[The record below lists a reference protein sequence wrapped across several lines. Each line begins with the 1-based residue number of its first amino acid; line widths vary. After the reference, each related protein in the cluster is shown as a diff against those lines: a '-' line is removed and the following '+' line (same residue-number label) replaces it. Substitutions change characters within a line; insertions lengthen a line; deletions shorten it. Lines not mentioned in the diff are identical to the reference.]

1 LAYACGARGK
11 LVGTLYIVGTPIGNL
26 EDITLRALRILGQ
39 VGLIA
44 AEDTRASRRLLSH
57 YDIKTPL
64 TSYWEH
70 NKLTKLE
77 YVMDALETKDV
88 ALVSNA
94 GMPGISDP
102 GYELIKAA
110 IERGIDV
117 VPVPGP
123 SAVTSSL
130 VISGLPTDSF
140 LYLGFL
146 PRKRGKRV
154 RLLQSLA
161 GETRTI
167 VAFEAPHRLLRTLKD
182 IRETL
187 GERSMAITRELT
199 KLHEEV
205 VRGSVSEVVDRFE
218 RNPPRGEVTLVMQ
231 GAEEERWDQG
241 MIEEALARLRDEG
254 MSGSDAVRE
263 VAKLGRRP
271 RNEVYRIWLSME
283 EE

>member
-1 LAYACGARGK
+1 LCEGGK

-187 GERSMAITRELT
+187 GERSVAITRELT

>member
-1 LAYACGARGK
+1 LCEGGK

-57 YDIKTPL
+57 YDINTPL

-88 ALVSNA
+88 ALVSKA

-187 GERSMAITRELT
+187 GERFVAITRELT

-218 RNPPRGEVTLVMQ
+218 GNPPRGEVTLVVQ
-231 GAEEERWDQG
+231 GAEEESWDQG
-241 MIEEALARLRDEG
+241 MIKKALARFRDEG